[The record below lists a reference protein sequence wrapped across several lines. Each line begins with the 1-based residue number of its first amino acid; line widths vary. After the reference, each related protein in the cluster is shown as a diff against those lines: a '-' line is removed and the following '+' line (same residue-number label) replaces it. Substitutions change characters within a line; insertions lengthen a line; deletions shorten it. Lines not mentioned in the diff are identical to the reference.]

1 MYHDDAK
8 QQKLLLIFL
17 RMWTLKHKGM
27 LCVFMNNNEHGSNKI
42 YQRSSEEMLR
52 AAYPT
57 LVTF

>member
-27 LCVFMNNNEHGSNKI
+27 LCVVINNNEHGSNKI
-42 YQRSSEEMLR
+42 YQRSCEEMLR

-57 LVTF
+57 L